1 MKITKD
7 TRISEIIKEDKQ
19 SIDAIA
25 SLAKVLEKLKNPMLR
40 KLMASRVTM
49 AEAAKMGG
57 VQVTDMAR
65 VLKPLGFDFV
75 ERDTLVEEEAKD
87 KPEWLMAL
95 KDADIN
101 NFDVR
106 QMLATGND
114 PLKEIMKKFKE
125 VEIGKVLCIINT
137 FVPTPLVRL
146 FEKDNALCY
155 TETISPNEFHTYF
168 LKQGK
173 KKTVVEDSKKSKIF
187 TESAEVFSQNKLK
200 YPNEKLIEVDVRHL
214 EMPGPM
220 ETILNA
226 LAKLPNGK
234 ALFVHHKRVPIYL
247 LDELEDKGFQIHI
260 FHLAENE
267 VKLLIEKI
275 E

>member
-40 KLMASRVTM
+40 KLMASRVTI

-57 VQVTDMAR
+57 VQIQDMVR
-65 VLKPLGFDFV
+65 VLKPLGFEF
-75 ERDTLVEEEAKD
+75 EENNNSEQEELKG
-87 KPEWLMAL
+87 KPDWLTSL
-95 KDADIN
+95 KDSDIHQ
-101 NFDVR
+101 FDVR
-106 QMLATGND
+106 QMLAVGND
-114 PLKEIMKKFKE
+114 PLKEIMKQFKE
-125 VEIGKVLCIINT
+125 VEIGKTLCIINT
-137 FVPTPLVRL
+137 FVPTPLIRL

-155 TETISPNEFHTYF
+155 TETISANEFHTYF
-168 LKQGK
+168 LKQRK
-173 KKTVVEDSKKSKIF
+173 KGAVLAEPRKSQIF
-187 TESAEVFSQNKLK
+187 TEPEEVFTQNKAR
-200 YPNEKLIEVDVRHL
+200 YSRENLIEIDVRTL

-220 ETILNA
+220 ETILSE
-226 LAKLPNGK
+226 LAKMPTDKSLLVN
-234 ALFVHHKRVPIYL
+234 HKRVPIYL

-260 FHLAENE
+260 FHFAENE

-275 E
+275 K

>member
-40 KLMASRVTM
+40 KLMASRVTI

-57 VQVTDMAR
+57 VQVKDMVR
-65 VLKPLGFDFV
+65 VLKPLGFDF
-75 ERDTLVEEEAKD
+75 EEKNTSEEEESD
-87 KPEWLMAL
+87 NKPEWLIAL
-95 KDADIN
+95 KDADIS

-114 PLKEIMKKFKE
+114 PLKEIMNRFKAVE
-125 VEIGKVLCIINT
+125 VGKALCIINT

-173 KKTVVEDSKKSKIF
+173 KKPVVEDTKKSKIF
-187 TESAEVFSQNKLK
+187 TESEVAFSQNKWK
-200 YPNEKLIEVDVRHL
+200 YPNEKLIELDVRHL

-220 ETILNA
+220 ETILGA
-226 LAKLPNGK
+226 LAKLPDGK

-260 FHLAENE
+260 FRLAENE
-267 VKLLIEKI
+267 VKLLIEKV
-275 E
+275 